1 MEERISW
8 KRISLCGG
16 RNKFMLTMFIAH
28 NNSTCDLDQVQSP
41 MSIFLR
47 CRISLFY
54 NASVFSSGQ
63 NIFSGV
69 WNKVQQMWLCLCAFP
84 WDRPKRS
91 YKNTSTY
98 GTGLVFRRCRFRSRV
113 RSAKAR
119 CSSGVLV
126 LTTASACLLGLC
138 GLVLWLNH
146 RYEFDSYMTI

>member
-1 MEERISW
+1 
-8 KRISLCGG
+8 
-16 RNKFMLTMFIAH
+16 
-28 NNSTCDLDQVQSP
+28 
-41 MSIFLR
+41 
-47 CRISLFY
+47 
-54 NASVFSSGQ
+54 
-63 NIFSGV
+63 
-69 WNKVQQMWLCLCAFP
+69 MWLCLCAFP

-113 RSAKAR
+113 RLAMAR

-146 RYEFDSYMTI
+146 RYEFDSYMTVSVVIQNMGGVFSHPMGRVSGITTSPSLLFAEGEVRPVF